1 MNAKLILEIFDKYTL
16 LLSIIFPQV
25 TPLHLA
31 AWFRSSASVVRT
43 LIDAGSNVN
52 VLDSLQSS
60 PLHYASME
68 NPAVVPVLLAAG
80 ANLNQL
86 DSFQH
91 SPLADAARWDRRDV
105 VFALIEASA
114 DPHLG
119 KSPLEDSDVSEE
131 MKAYIRSRSK

>member
-1 MNAKLILEIFDKYTL
+1 MQNWFWKYLTNTPP
-16 LLSIIFPQV
+16 LLSIFFPQV

-68 NPAVVPVLLAAG
+68 NSAVVPVLLAAG
-80 ANLNQL
+80 ANVNQL

-131 MKAYIRSRSK
+131 MKAYIRSLTS

>member
-1 MNAKLILEIFDKYTL
+1 M
-16 LLSIIFPQV
+16 

-80 ANLNQL
+80 ANVNQL

-91 SPLADAARWDRRDV
+91 SPLADAARWDRREV
-105 VFALIEASA
+105 VFALIKASA

-131 MKAYIRSRSK
+131 MKAYIRRRSK